1 MFALLRPVAGLVPG
15 PLIDGADWRLEMSSA
30 AELSR
35 EIEVNSV
42 DAELK
47 TLAADDNVELELAS
61 IELNV
66 EARLCLETVRLSM
79 LRGRE
84 AAAVRPGVRVLLLA
98 VDGDAAPD
106 AEDPNFGDEEVEA
119 QMRPKNRDAA
129 VVISSARR
137 ASAPLRLAPGPAI
150 LAALLDN

>member
-1 MFALLRPVAGLVPG
+1 V
-15 PLIDGADWRLEMSSA
+15 
-30 AELSR
+30 
-35 EIEVNSV
+35 
-42 DAELK
+42 
-47 TLAADDNVELELAS
+47 ELAS